1 MSADEAL
8 ALRGRFS
15 ERKRRGIKMKLSKNS
30 LIVMAAAMLLLWSA
44 SAIAQ
49 DVKYNFMAGT
59 DFSKYKT
66 YKWVRVPKAEYP
78 NQILDAQ
85 IMQSIDAQLTLKGL
99 SKTESDNPDLYVA
112 YQAAVQQEQQ
122 WNSYSNDMGGGGWG
136 YGRWGGWGGYGGYG
150 GGMSTTTTTS
160 STINIGT
167 INLDIY
173 DVASKNQIWRGA
185 ASKTLGSGKD
195 PKKVQKNLDK
205 AMAKMVKNY
214 PPPVKK

>member
-1 MSADEAL
+1 M
-8 ALRGRFS
+8 
-15 ERKRRGIKMKLSKNS
+15 KMKPSKNF
-30 LIVMAAAMLLLWSA
+30 LFALCAATLLSWGVSA
-44 SAIAQ
+44 RAQ
-49 DVKYNFMAGT
+49 NVRYNFAAGT

-66 YKWVRVPKAEYP
+66 YKWVRVPNAQYP
-78 NQILDAQ
+78 NQILDGQ
-85 IMQSIDAQLTLKGL
+85 IMQSIDAQLALKGL
-99 SKTESDNPDLYVA
+99 SKTESDSPDLYVA
-112 YQAAVQQEQQ
+112 YQAAVSREQQ
-122 WNSYSNDMGGGGWG
+122 WNSYSTDMGGGGWG
-136 YGRWGGWGGYGGYG
+136 YGRWGGWGGYG

-173 DVASKNQIWRGA
+173 DVAAKNQIWRGA

-205 AMAKMVKNY
+205 AMAKLLKNY

>member
-1 MSADEAL
+1 
-8 ALRGRFS
+8 
-15 ERKRRGIKMKLSKNS
+15 MKPSKNS
-30 LIVMAAAMLLLWSA
+30 LIVMAAAVLMLWCAPA
-44 SAIAQ
+44 SAQ
-49 DVKYNFMAGT
+49 DVKYNFVAGT

-66 YKWVRVPKAEYP
+66 YKWVRVPNAKYP
-78 NQILDAQ
+78 NQILDGQ
-85 IMQSIDAQLTLKGL
+85 IMQSIDAQLALKGL

-112 YQAAVQQEQQ
+112 YQAAVSQEQQ
-122 WNSYSNDMGGGGWG
+122 WNSYSTDMGGGWG
-136 YGRWGGWGGYGGYG
+136 YGRWGGWGGYGGG
-150 GGMSTTTTTS
+150 SSTTTTTS

-173 DVASKNQIWRGA
+173 DVAAKNQIWRGA

-205 AMAKMVKNY
+205 AMAKMLKNY